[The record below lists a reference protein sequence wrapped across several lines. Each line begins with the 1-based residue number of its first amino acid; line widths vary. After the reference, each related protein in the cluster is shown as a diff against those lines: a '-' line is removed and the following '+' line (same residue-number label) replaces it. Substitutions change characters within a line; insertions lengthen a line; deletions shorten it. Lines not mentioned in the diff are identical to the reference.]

1 MAMCAVAAVVA
12 LAIGHRLRIQYV
24 TSRIRHRLEEC
35 AAECV
40 RIARDLHDTLLQ
52 GLQGLMLRFHFAAE
66 QIPEREP
73 ARPTLEQ
80 ALEIAD
86 RVVAEGRDRVRT
98 LRSELSGR
106 DLSKALAEVGSEMN
120 WEERVQFS
128 VTAEGSYEIVS
139 AAVVDELYFIGRE
152 AIANAFRH
160 ANASRISGE
169 TQL

>member
-1 MAMCAVAAVVA
+1 MEPVIASVRVRCSPGVYQTAWFMAMCAVAAVVA

-24 TSRIRHRLEEC
+24 TSRIRHRLEER
-35 AAECV
+35 AAERV

-128 VTAEGSYEIVS
+128 
-139 AAVVDELYFIGRE
+139 
-152 AIANAFRH
+152 
-160 ANASRISGE
+160 
-169 TQL
+169 